1 MADQSVRGQFVWHE
15 LKTPDANAAH
25 AFYAK
30 AIGWKSQ
37 PWEQDSSYVMF
48 TARRGP
54 VGATAAPS
62 EAQNG
67 ASPHWLPYIG
77 TGDIERTVKQA
88 RDKGGSVVKDIDSLS
103 TGSRYAVL
111 KDPFG
116 ATFGVYES
124 AEEYGT
130 MTPPQAGE
138 HSWHELM
145 TGDFHAAFDFYSS
158 LFGWQKMDEHDMGEL
173 GTYMVW
179 GLNGRQ
185 MGGMFKAMAGAPP
198 AWLGYVNVKDVQ
210 QTARKVKSAGGKVIN
225 GPMEVPGGDWIVTA
239 VDPQGA
245 MFAAHA
251 SAARKLEA
259 PKKQKKVKA
268 SAAESPPPAV
278 EDEETPVAEDAPP
291 AEKAPEEKAPAKK
304 APRKKAPAPE
314 APPKEAPPAEEA
326 PAEEAPAQDAPAKKA
341 PARKSPAKKA
351 PSKKAPAKKSPP
363 AKKSSKKPAKKAGK
377 KVAKK
382 AGKKKAPA
390 SKGAGAKKSAKK
402 ASKKV
407 KTRSGGSKKAA
418 KQPRKKK

>member
-15 LKTPDANAAH
+15 LKTPDSRAAH
-25 AFYAK
+25 AFYSK

-37 PWEQDSSYVMF
+37 PWEEDSSYVMF
-48 TARRGP
+48 AAQRGP
-54 VGATAAPS
+54 IGATDAGT
-62 EAQNG
+62 NG
-67 ASPHWLPYIG
+67 APPHWLPYIG
-77 TGDIERTVKQA
+77 TGDIAKTLKQA
-88 RDKGGSVVKDIDSLS
+88 QEKGGAVVKDVDSLS
-103 TGSRYAVL
+103 SGSKYAVL

-116 ATFGVYES
+116 ASFGVYES
-124 AEEYGT
+124 AEDYGT

-145 TGDFHAAFDFYSS
+145 TGDFRAAFDFYSS

-173 GTYMVW
+173 GTYMIW

-185 MGGMFKAMAGAPP
+185 LGGMFNAMEGAPP
-198 AWLGYVNVKDVQ
+198 SWLSYVRVKDVH

-225 GPMEVPGGDWIVTA
+225 GPMEVPGGDWIVQA

-251 SAARKLEA
+251 TAARTVEA
-259 PKKQKKVKA
+259 PKQKKKVKA
-268 SAAESPPPAV
+268 AAAETPAPTV
-278 EDEETPVAEDAPP
+278 EDPETPVAEDAPP
-291 AEKAPEEKAPAKK
+291 AEKAPEEKAPAKR
-304 APRKKAPAPE
+304 APRKKAPAQE
-314 APPKEAPPAEEA
+314 APAKEAPPAEEA
-326 PAEEAPAQDAPAKKA
+326 PAVEAPAKQAPAKKA

-351 PSKKAPAKKSPP
+351 PAKKAPAKKSPP
-363 AKKSSKKPAKKAGK
+363 AKKSSKTPAKKKAG
-377 KVAKK
+377 KK

-402 ASKKV
+402 GSKKV

-418 KQPRKKK
+418 KKPRKGK

>member
-15 LKTPDANAAH
+15 LKTPDADAAH

-37 PWEQDSSYVMF
+37 PWEEDSSYVMF
-48 TARRGP
+48 AAQRGP
-54 VGATAAPS
+54 IGATAAPS
-62 EAQNG
+62 NDKG
-67 ASPHWLPYIG
+67 GVPPHWLPYIG
-77 TGDIERTVKQA
+77 TGDIEKTVQQA
-88 RDKGGSVVKDIDSLS
+88 QELGGSVAQDIDSLS

-111 KDPFG
+111 ADPFG

-124 AEEYGT
+124 AEDYGT
-130 MTPPQAGE
+130 ITPPQPGE

-145 TGDFHAAFDFYSS
+145 TGDYHAAFDFYSS

-173 GTYMVW
+173 GTYMIW
-179 GLNGRQ
+179 GLDGRQ
-185 MGGMFKAMAGAPP
+185 LGGMFKAMEGAPP
-198 AWLGYVNVKDVQ
+198 AWLSYVQVKDVHQ
-210 QTARKVKSAGGKVIN
+210 LARKVKSAGGKVLN
-225 GPMEVPGGDWIVTA
+225 GPMEVPGGDWIVQV

-245 MFAAHA
+245 VFAGHA
-251 SAARKLEA
+251 TAGRMLEA
-259 PKKQKKVKA
+259 PKAKKQKKVKA
-268 SAAESPPPAV
+268 AAAETPAPV
-278 EDEETPVAEDAPP
+278 TEDQEIPAAEDAPP

-304 APRKKAPAPE
+304 APRKKAPAKE
-314 APPKEAPPAEEA
+314 APAQEAPPAEDA
-326 PAEEAPAQDAPAKKA
+326 PAEEAPPAKQAPAK
-341 PARKSPAKKA
+341 KSPAKKA
-351 PSKKAPAKKSPP
+351 PSKKAPAKKKSPP
-363 AKKSSKKPAKKAGK
+363 AKKSSKTPAKKKAG
-377 KVAKK
+377 KK

>member
-25 AFYAK
+25 AFYGK

-37 PWEQDSSYVMF
+37 PWEQDPSYVMF
-48 TARRGP
+48 AAGRGP
-54 VGATAAPS
+54 VGATAA
-62 EAQNG
+62 QNG
-67 ASPHWLPYIG
+67 AAPHWLPYIG
-77 TGDIERTVKQA
+77 TGDIEKTVKQA
-88 RDKGGSVVKDIDSLS
+88 QDKGGSVVKDIDSLA
-103 TGSRYAVL
+103 TGSRHAVL

-124 AEEYGT
+124 AEDYGT
-130 MTPPQAGE
+130 MTPPQPGE

-145 TGDFHAAFDFYSS
+145 TGDYRAAFDFYSS

-173 GTYMVW
+173 GTYMIW

-185 MGGMFKAMAGAPP
+185 MGGMFKAMEGAPP
-198 AWLGYVNVKDVQ
+198 AWLGYVSVKDVH
-210 QTARKVKSAGGKVIN
+210 QTARKVKSAGGKVVN
-225 GPMEVPGGDWIVTA
+225 GPMEVPGGGWIVQV

-251 SAARKLEA
+251 PAGRQLEA

-268 SAAESPPPAV
+268 AAAETPAPVV
-278 EDEETPVAEDAPP
+278 EDQETPAAEDAPP
-291 AEKAPEEKAPAKK
+291 ADKAPEEKAPAKK
-304 APRKKAPAPE
+304 APRKKAPAKE
-314 APPKEAPPAEEA
+314 APAQEAPPAEEA
-326 PAEEAPAQDAPAKKA
+326 PAEEAPAKQA
-341 PARKSPAKKA
+341 PARKAPAKKA
-351 PSKKAPAKKSPP
+351 PSKKAPAKKKSPP
-363 AKKSSKKPAKKAGK
+363 AKKSSKMPAKKKAG
-377 KVAKK
+377 KK

-402 ASKKV
+402 GSKKV

>member
-37 PWEQDSSYVMF
+37 PWEEDSSYVMF
-48 TARRGP
+48 AAPRGP
-54 VGATAAPS
+54 IGATAAV
-62 EAQNG
+62 NG
-67 ASPHWLPYIG
+67 VPPHWLPYVG
-77 TGDIERTVKQA
+77 TGDIENTVKQA
-88 RDKGGSVVKDIDSLS
+88 QEKGGSVVQDIDSLS
-103 TGSRYAVL
+103 SGSRYAVL

-124 AEEYGT
+124 AEDYGT

-145 TGDFHAAFDFYSS
+145 TGDHRAAFDFYSS
-158 LFGWQKMDEHDMGEL
+158 LFGWQKMEEHDMGEL
-173 GTYMVW
+173 GTYMTW
-179 GLNGRQ
+179 GLDGRKL
-185 MGGMFKAMAGAPP
+185 GGMFNAPNGMP
-198 AWLGYVNVKDVQ
+198 PSWLSYVYVNDVHQ
-210 QTARKVKSAGGKVIN
+210 LARKVKSAGGKVVH
-225 GPMEVPGGDWIVTA
+225 GPMEVPGGDWIVQA

-251 SAARKLEA
+251 TAARTLEA

-268 SAAESPPPAV
+268 VAAETPAPVV
-278 EDEETPVAEDAPP
+278 EDDETPVAEDAPP
-291 AEKAPEEKAPAKK
+291 AEKAPEEKAPAKR
-304 APRKKAPAPE
+304 APRKKAPAQD
-314 APPKEAPPAEEA
+314 APAKEAPPAEEA
-326 PAEEAPAQDAPAKKA
+326 PAEEAPAKRA

-351 PSKKAPAKKSPP
+351 PARKAPAKKSPP
-363 AKKSSKKPAKKAGK
+363 AKKSSKTPAKKKAG
-377 KVAKK
+377 KK

-402 ASKKV
+402 GSKKV

-418 KQPRKKK
+418 KKPRKGK

>member
-30 AIGWKSQ
+30 AIGWKTQ
-37 PWEQDSSYVMF
+37 PWEQDPSYVMF
-48 TARRGP
+48 AARRGP
-54 VGATAAPS
+54 IGATVAG
-62 EAQNG
+62 NG
-67 ASPHWLPYIG
+67 AAPHWLPYIG
-77 TGDIERTVKQA
+77 TGDIEKTVKQA
-88 RDKGGSVVKDIDSLS
+88 QDKGGEVVKDVDSLS
-103 TGSRYAVL
+103 SGSRYAVL

-124 AEEYGT
+124 AEDYGT

-145 TGDFHAAFDFYSS
+145 TGDFQAAFDFYSS

-173 GTYMVW
+173 GTYMTW
-179 GLNGRQ
+179 GLNGRE

-198 AWLGYVNVKDVQ
+198 AWLGYVSVKDVH
-210 QTARKVKSAGGKVIN
+210 QTARKVKSAGGQVVN
-225 GPMEVPGGDWIVTA
+225 GPMEVPGGDWIVQV

-251 SAARKLEA
+251 TAARKLDA

-268 SAAESPPPAV
+268 AAAETPAPVV
-278 EDEETPVAEDAPP
+278 EDQETPAAEDAPP

-314 APPKEAPPAEEA
+314 APAKEAPPAEAPEEEAPVKEA
-326 PAEEAPAQDAPAKKA
+326 PAK
-341 PARKSPAKKA
+341 KSPAKKA
-351 PSKKAPAKKSPP
+351 PAKKAPAKKSPP

-377 KVAKK
+377 K

-402 ASKKV
+402 GSKKV

>member
-37 PWEQDSSYVMF
+37 PWEEDPSYLMF
-48 TARRGP
+48 AARRGP
-54 VGATAAPS
+54 IGATSAHAPHPGT
-62 EAQNG
+62 A
-67 ASPHWLPYIG
+67 PHWLPYIG
-77 TGDIERTVKQA
+77 TGDIEKTVKQA
-88 RDKGGSVVKDIDSLS
+88 QEKGGSVVKSIDSLS
-103 TGSRYAVL
+103 SGSRYAVL
-111 KDPFG
+111 TDPSG
-116 ATFGVYES
+116 AIFGVYES
-124 AEEYGT
+124 AEDYGT
-130 MTPPQAGE
+130 ITPPQDGE

-145 TGDFHAAFDFYSS
+145 TGDYRAAFDFYSS
-158 LFGWQKMDEHDMGEL
+158 LFGWQKMDEHDMGEH
-173 GTYMVW
+173 GTYIIW
-179 GLNGRQ
+179 GLDGRR
-185 MGGMFKAMAGAPP
+185 MGGMFKSTQGAPNG
-198 AWLGYVNVKDVQ
+198 WLGYVHVKDVH
-210 QTARKVKSAGGKVIN
+210 QTARKVKSAGGQVVN
-225 GPMEVPGGDWIVTA
+225 GPMEVPGGDWVVQV

-251 SAARKLEA
+251 RKAEA
-259 PKKQKKVKA
+259 LKKQKKVKA
-268 SAAESPPPAV
+268 AASETPAPVV
-278 EDEETPVAEDAPP
+278 EDQETPVAEDAPP

-314 APPKEAPPAEEA
+314 APAKEAPPAEA
-326 PAEEAPAQDAPAKKA
+326 PAEEAPVKEA

-351 PSKKAPAKKSPP
+351 PAKKAPAKKSPP
-363 AKKSSKKPAKKAGK
+363 AKKSSKKPAKKAG
-377 KVAKK
+377 KK

-407 KTRSGGSKKAA
+407 KTRSGGSKKKAA